1 MVKFGYTINYVR
13 DVDIALSF
21 FEKAFEMTRRFIT
34 DENDYGELNTGETVL
49 AFASH
54 ELGLSNFSGGY
65 ISSTDSE
72 KPLGIEIALITDDV
86 SGIHQRAIQY
96 GAVELKSPETKPWG
110 QVVSYVRCPS
120 GILIELCTPIQ
131 S

>member
-13 DVDIALSF
+13 DVDMALSF
-21 FEKAFEMTRRFIT
+21 FEKAFEMKRRFIT
-34 DENDYGELNTGETVL
+34 DEKDYGELDTGETIL

-65 ISSTDSE
+65 ISSTESD

-86 SGIHQRAIQY
+86 SGVQQRAIEC

-110 QVVSYVRCPS
+110 QIVSYIRCPS